1 MKFASILLASLLILI
16 SPWMIGGNYLYF
28 QTVLLVVA
36 AIFGLM
42 AAMTCLVERKA
53 FSTSLLW
60 LVLPAGIAY
69 TIYQTLP
76 ISGPISIY
84 PSASRAEIY
93 VLASAITLFLSSVVL
108 FRDQKTIVPV
118 IFSIGAVGFA
128 VAFVGVV
135 QNLGFNGKVLWVYDL
150 LYGGQPFGPFVNKNN
165 GAGFLILTLAGPM
178 YFLTRQLLRAMKKSN
193 LSSSA
198 GEDLILPDSS
208 KKRRRKT
215 KTKPLHLLLSGLA
228 NLEAKHLYGIT
239 GLVVIVV
246 GVFLSFSR
254 GGSIS
259 VVFAL
264 TVGIVMLM
272 TANRWAIML
281 AGIVIVV
288 GVGAVVWTEQAAAV
302 QEKLATI
309 TDAEGSTEARL
320 LHWQDAMPYYEAH
333 ALFGSG
339 LGTYRYEYP
348 KFQQHRFPK
357 KFGHAENVY
366 LETLAELGIF
376 GVIALVITLLT
387 IFYCSIKLFRQKSS
401 SDRALGVGAT
411 TAMVGLTAASCL
423 DFGIYQ
429 PANFIV
435 AAILFGA
442 VVGRA
447 GSPDLRKQRDKSG
460 FPAHY
465 LRFAILLVL
474 VLGLAY
480 ATFPSSA
487 VESAKYARRQLA
499 LHVQDN
505 GASPFRIEKAKSALE
520 FSERF
525 LDRDWE
531 VQYLLGQCEIFA
543 HRQNL
548 TNEVQE
554 ETEAAML
561 VEGLE
566 AGMTEEEIEEQFPSR
581 ADFWST
587 TSMMNMHRIM
597 RLTQARN
604 YEEYLSSRQDPEVV
618 TPELQNAWKYFN
630 EAVACC
636 DRSERVHYRLA
647 QLSVILGDEKD
658 NLAEETMH
666 VDNALEMAKGYSGL
680 LFDAGLLAMH
690 SGQYERAAEL
700 WSDCISRTRRYESR
714 IVQFGLGLPAKMYFE
729 KVLPQNP
736 QDLLRISRRYFSSDD
751 QQVPN
756 ELLLVHTRRLINNS
770 ELDDVKKWELTGQA
784 WFRAKDYE
792 KAIIEYERVLST
804 KPNRP
809 PWRLDYAN
817 CLANAGRYD
826 DAIREMKI
834 CQLEQPDDAIRI
846 GRLVQRTKRERIKD
860 RKSQREEE

>member
-42 AAMTCLVERKA
+42 AALTCLVERKSFA
-53 FSTSLLW
+53 TSWLW
-60 LVLPAGIAY
+60 LVLPAAIGY

-76 ISGPISIY
+76 LSGPISIY
-84 PSASRAEIY
+84 PSATRAELY

-118 IFSIGAVGFA
+118 LFSIGAVGFA

-165 GAGFLILTLAGPM
+165 AAGFLILTLSGPM
-178 YFLTRQLLRAMKKSN
+178 YFLTRQLLRAMKRSG
-193 LSSSA
+193 LSDA
-198 GEDLILPDSS
+198 PAEDMILSDS
-208 KKRRRKT
+208 KKRRSKSKVNPFR
-215 KTKPLHLLLSGLA
+215 LLLSALA

-281 AGIVIVV
+281 AAIIIVV

-348 KFQQHRFPK
+348 KFQEHRFPK
-357 KFGHAENVY
+357 KFGHAENVF

-376 GVIALVITLLT
+376 GVVALAITLLT
-387 IFYCSIKLFRQKSS
+387 LFYCSIKLFRQKSS

-411 TAMVGLTAASCL
+411 TALVGLTAASCL

-447 GSPDLRKQRDKSG
+447 GSPELRKRDDSKTS
-460 FPAHY
+460 FPANY
-465 LRFAILLVL
+465 VRFAILLVL

-480 ATFPSSA
+480 ATFPSTA
-487 VESAKYARRQLA
+487 VESARFARRQLA
-499 LHVQDN
+499 LHIKDN
-505 GASPFRIEKAKSALE
+505 GDSAFRITKAKEALK
-520 FSERF
+520 FADRY
-525 LDRDWE
+525 LQRDWE
-531 VQYLLGQCEIFA
+531 VQYLLGQCEIFQ

-548 TNEVQE
+548 TDELQE

-566 AGMTEEEIEEQFPSR
+566 AGMSEEEIEEQFPSR

-587 TSMMNMHRIM
+587 TSMMNMHRVM
-597 RLTQARN
+597 RLTAARD
-604 YEEYLSSRQDPEVV
+604 YEAYLRDRKDPEVV
-618 TPELQNAWKYFN
+618 TPELQNAWKHFN

-647 QLSVILGDEKD
+647 QLTVLFGDEDD
-658 NLAEETMH
+658 NLAEEAMH
-666 VDNALEMAKGYSGL
+666 INNALEMAKGYTGL
-680 LFDAGLLAMH
+680 LFDAGLLSMH
-690 SGQYERAAEL
+690 SGQYKRAAEL

-714 IVQFGLGLPAKMYFE
+714 IVQYGMGLPAKMYFE
-729 KVLPQNP
+729 EVLPQNP
-736 QDLLRISRRYFSSDD
+736 QELLRLSRRYFSSDE

-756 ELLLVHTRRLINNS
+756 ELLLVHTRRLINKS
-770 ELDDVKKWELTGQA
+770 ELDDVKKWELTAQA
-784 WFRAKDYE
+784 WFRAKDYQ
-792 KAIIEYERVLST
+792 KAIVEYERLLST

-809 PWRLDYAN
+809 KWRLDYAN
-817 CLANAGRYD
+817 CLAKVQRYD

-834 CQLEQPDDAIRI
+834 CQLEQPSDAIKI
-846 GRLVQRTKRERIKD
+846 ERLVERTKRERIRE
-860 RKSQREEE
+860 RKSQQEE